1 MIKFLDLKAIT
12 RSFEPEL
19 SQAVQRVVDSGWF
32 LLGEETDQFETEYA
46 AYTGAKHCI
55 AVANGLDALR
65 LVLRAWMEMGIMKE
79 GDEVIVPANTFIA
92 SVLAITDNRL
102 VPVFVEPSIDSYN
115 IDPALIEEKISVK
128 TKAIMLVHLY
138 GQLAM
143 QPQIAALAEKYK
155 LKLLEDAAQ
164 SVGAVYNAGDGRGLR
179 SGNIG
184 DAAGHSFYPGKNLG
198 ALGDAGA
205 VTTSDD
211 ELATVVRT
219 LANYG
224 SKVKYH
230 NEYSGLNSRMD
241 EIQAAVLRVKLKRI
255 DADNQHR
262 RVVANSYCTNISNP
276 QIVLPTVS
284 VNNGGILHSGSHVWH
299 LFVIRTTQR
308 EQLQQYL
315 QANEVQTLI
324 HYPIPPHQQQAYKA
338 WNGLNFPITEQV
350 HQQVV
355 SLPISPLVTE
365 EEYNKVAEVLNTCIL

>member
-1 MIKFLDLKAIT
+1 MIKFLDLQAIT

-32 LLGEETDQFETEYA
+32 LLGEETAQFETEYA

-65 LVLRAWMEMGIMKE
+65 LVLRAWMEMGILKE

-155 LKLLEDAAQ
+155 LKILEDAAQ
-164 SVGAVYNAGDGRGLR
+164 SVGAVYHDGDGRELR

-262 RVVANSYCTNISNP
+262 RVVADSYCNNISNP
-276 QIVLPTVS
+276 LIVLPVS
-284 VNNGGILHSGSHVWH
+284 KGSILHNVSHVWH
-299 LFVIRTTQR
+299 LFVVLTGKRDA
-308 EQLQQYL
+308 LQQHL
-315 QANEVQTLI
+315 TDNGIQSLI
-324 HYPIPPHQQQAYKA
+324 HYPIPPHQQRAYRE
-338 WNGLNFPITEQV
+338 WNGLHFAITEKIHREV
-350 HQQVV
+350 L
-355 SLPISPLVTE
+355 SLPISPVISAE
-365 EEYNKVAEVLNTCIL
+365 ETQKVAAVLNNCK